1 MPSQKIQLVNGEMYH
16 IVLRSVGDTT
26 IFRDENDYYRG
37 IFSIYEFN
45 NEKSAEIWKRRR
57 DRIIEKKKEKFGG
70 SPTSPELLATDKRDK
85 LVEIF
90 AFSLMPNHIH
100 LFVKQL
106 KDSGITK
113 FMQKVGGGIANY
125 FNKKY
130 NRKGHLFNQFKAVRV
145 KDDEQLHNVFV
156 YIHANR
162 ISLVEPGWKE
172 KGIKKPKKVI
182 EFLENYK
189 WHSYPDYI
197 GKKNF
202 QSVTSRDFLLEMMDG
217 ARGCKQAMKEWVRY
231 KGKIEEFDDTVF
243 E

>member
-172 KGIKKPKKVI
+172 KGIKNPKKVI
-182 EFLENYK
+182 EFLKKDK
-189 WHSYPDYI
+189 WHSFPDYI
-197 GKKNF
+197 GGKAFPSVTNRDFISRAMGGQSGCEQAIVNWVKHKRGLKNF
-202 QSVTSRDFLLEMMDG
+202 DEIILE
-217 ARGCKQAMKEWVRY
+217 
-231 KGKIEEFDDTVF
+231 
-243 E
+243 